1 MILDDA
7 QHDAQT
13 EPRASPTI
21 AGGKERVKYFRLY
34 ILGNPGDRVTDTDQK
49 LAIVQC
55 RISRSPALHRRPPV
69 PH

>member
-55 RISRSPALHRRPPV
+55 RI
-69 PH
+69 